1 MVGVAT
7 EGSPGR
13 RVLKMAVT
21 IKRVTLWRSE
31 VENKPGML
39 AQTLKPLADAGSS
52 LQVVMGYRIPGEP
65 TRAAIE
71 LSPVSGKKSE
81 AAAKA
86 GGLDRSSI
94 PTLLAIGDDRPGLGS
109 EIAEAIA
116 DAGINVTFLV
126 VQVIGRRYSAVY
138 GFETE
143 EEARIATSL
152 IKKVSKPRRR

>member
-1 MVGVAT
+1 
-7 EGSPGR
+7 
-13 RVLKMAVT
+13 MAVT
-21 IKRVTLWRSE
+21 VKRVTLWRSE

-39 AQTLKPLADAGSS
+39 AQTLKPLADAGAN
-52 LQVVMGYRIPGEP
+52 LQVIMSYRFPGEP

-86 GGLDRSSI
+86 ARLDRSSI

-116 DAGINVTFLV
+116 GAGINISFMVAQV
-126 VQVIGRRYSAVY
+126 VGRRYSAVY

-143 EEARIATSL
+143 EEARVATNL
-152 IKKVSKPRRR
+152 IKKASKPRRR